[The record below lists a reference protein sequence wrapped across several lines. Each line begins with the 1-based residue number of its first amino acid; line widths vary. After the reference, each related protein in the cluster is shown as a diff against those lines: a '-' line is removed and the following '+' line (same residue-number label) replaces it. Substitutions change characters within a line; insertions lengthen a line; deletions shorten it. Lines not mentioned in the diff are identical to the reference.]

1 METNLTARQ
10 SIQVNVPAAKVWKAL
25 TEPEL
30 IKQYLFGTD
39 VVSDWMEGSPV
50 TYSGTW
56 EGKPY
61 EDKGIVKKVIPEKLL
76 QSTYWSNMS
85 GTEDKPE
92 NYSLITYALEAND
105 GKTLLTITQDNCQTE
120 ESRKHSEQ
128 NWKTV
133 LEKLKQVV
141 EQ

>member
-1 METNLTARQ
+1 MEKNLTARQ
-10 SIQVNVPAAKVWKAL
+10 SIQVNAPAAKVWEAL
-25 TEPEL
+25 TKPQL
-30 IKQYLFGTD
+30 IKQYLFGTEA
-39 VVSDWMEGSPV
+39 VSDWKEGSPV

-61 EDKGIVKKVIPEKLL
+61 EDKGIIKKAIPEKLL

-92 NYSLITYALEAND
+92 NYVLVTYALEENN
-105 GKTLLTITQDNCQTE
+105 GKTLLTITQDNCKTE
-120 ESRKHSEQ
+120 ESKNQSEQ
-128 NWKTV
+128 NWKMV